1 MLIFSTTAVPCCFL
15 YFPDRPAKLT
25 KSLDAAAYNALMGTI
40 YIDSLF
46 LLNFVIDYLLCL
58 ISARLCG
65 LILRRRRYLAAAL
78 VGALYAVALYL
89 PGLEFLQLWSMKLCL
104 WLIIGLIAFG
114 REERMLRCALVFAAV
129 SAAFGGFI
137 WAIELMG
144 GYPAFDMRTMLLAF
158 ALCYTLLRFVFRDRA
173 RLSEARRVKIRL
185 ALGGRE
191 AEFMA
196 LVDTGNSLCD
206 PVSGRAVLLA
216 SPHALAPLFEGQEML
231 LELAAVELLEQAQA
245 TEGLG
250 GKFRLIPYSS
260 VGGRGLLAAFRP
272 DSASADGRT
281 LEIMAAVSKAASGDG
296 FEAII

>member
-1 MLIFSTTAVPCCFL
+1 MA
-15 YFPDRPAKLT
+15 LT
-25 KSLDAAAYNALMGTI
+25 AYNAAMGTI

-46 LLNFVIDYLLCL
+46 LLNLAADYLLCL
-58 ISARLCG
+58 VSARLCG
-65 LILRRRRYLAAAL
+65 LVLRRRRYLLAAL
-78 VGALYAVALYL
+78 AGALYAVALYL
-89 PGLEFLQLWSMKLCL
+89 PGMEFLQLWSMKLSL

-158 ALCYTLLRFVFRDRA
+158 ALCYTLLRLIFRDKA
-173 RLSEARRVKIRL
+173 RLTEAKRVKIRL
-185 ALGGRE
+185 SLWGRE

-216 SPHALAPLFEGQEML
+216 SPHALAPLFKGQEAL
-231 LELAAVELLEQAQA
+231 LELSAVELLERAQA
-245 TEGLG
+245 VEALSGRL
-250 GKFRLIPYSS
+250 RLIPYSS

-272 DSASADGRT
+272 DSACMDGEG
-281 LEIMAAVSKAASGDG
+281 LDIMVAISRAAAGAG

>member
-1 MLIFSTTAVPCCFL
+1 
-15 YFPDRPAKLT
+15 
-25 KSLDAAAYNALMGTI
+25 MGTI

-46 LLNFVIDYLLCL
+46 LLNLAADYLLCL
-58 ISARLCG
+58 VSARLCG
-65 LILRRRRYLAAAL
+65 LILRRRRYLAAAF
-78 VGALYAVALYL
+78 VGALYAVGLYL
-89 PGLEFLQLWSMKLCL
+89 PGLEFLQLWSMKLSL
-104 WLIIGLIAFG
+104 WLIMGLIAFG
-114 REERMLRCALVFAAV
+114 REEPMLRCALVFAAV

-158 ALCYTLLRFVFRDRA
+158 ALCYTVLRLVFRDKA
-173 RLSEARRVKIRL
+173 RLTEAKRVKIHMS
-185 ALGGRE
+185 LGGRE

-216 SPHALAPLFEGQEML
+216 SPHALTPLFEEQGAL
-231 LELAAVELLEQAQA
+231 LELNPVELLEKAQT
-245 TEGLG
+245 TEALR

-272 DSASADGRT
+272 DSASMDGRE
-281 LEIMAAVSKAASGDG
+281 LEIMAAISKAAAGDG